1 MVQAL
6 FHWLI
11 EFAKLVIRGQKN
23 QTDMAK
29 TTYEVIVEKTETG
42 FSAYSERY
50 PVFTTG
56 GSVGELARNT
66 VEAFNLYFE
75 EAGED
80 VKISVKNIS
89 FHYSLPS
96 LFELYPI
103 NLKQFANRI
112 GMNYTLLSQYV
123 QGRKQP
129 SDKQTEK
136 IVEGLQEVGR
146 ELSQVHLL

>member
-1 MVQAL
+1 MGKK
-6 FHWLI
+6 FD
-11 EFAKLVIRGQKN
+11 VI
-23 QTDMAK
+23 
-29 TTYEVIVEKTETG
+29 IEKTNTG
-42 FSAYSERY
+42 FSAYSEKY

-56 GSVGELARNT
+56 ATVGELARNT

-75 EAGED
+75 EAGE
-80 VKISVKNIS
+80 KIVLSVKDIHLS
-89 FHYSLPS
+89 YSLPS

-103 NLKQFANRI
+103 NVKHFANRI

-123 QGRKQP
+123 QGRKKP
-129 SDKQTEK
+129 SVKQVDR